1 MSLLRTAVHDL
12 IEATP
17 LRWALHTRHR
27 WLTVVVA
34 SLLLASLA
42 VGGGWLIV
50 EVGVIPML
58 ALAVAVGYAL
68 WSLTN
73 VEVAFWA
80 VIGLVT
86 LLPFGAL
93 PFDVGFTPTFLDL
106 ALGWL
111 FFLWLMPLVLGGN
124 GEALVLTP
132 LGGPILVFVLMA
144 VGSFVAGLSH
154 APLTSYLL
162 RHFAE
167 ILMSIGFFFL
177 IVNMVKDVGRL
188 RRLTR
193 VFLLAAGGAAALG
206 IVLYVI
212 PDEMA
217 MRALSALGRV
227 GYPTGAGVLRYIRDD
242 PSLMQRATSTSV
254 DPNILGSLLN
264 LSLIIAIPQLFAER
278 PVIKR
283 VLLVPLIGVVGIC
296 LVLTVSRGS
305 WVGAAVAVGVMGVL
319 RYRKVL
325 WLLGL
330 AGLLFMMLPWTQEY
344 VVHFVQGVQGEDL
357 STKMRFGEYKDSI
370 ILISRHPVLGVGFGG
385 TPNID
390 TYLGVASVYLL
401 IAEQMGLVGLTGF
414 LVIVGTLLVRFWI
427 RRERAR
433 AHADL
438 EPLWYSYHGAV
449 VGGLVGGVFDHYFFS
464 LDFHHS
470 VTIFWMILAL
480 ATVTTAL
487 LDKRRLDSTPHV

>member
-1 MSLLRTAVHDL
+1 MSTLRTTMHDL
-12 IEATP
+12 IEVTP
-17 LRWALHTRHR
+17 LRWVLHTRHR
-27 WLTVVVA
+27 WLA
-34 SLLLASLA
+34 AGFALLLLVAMATS
-42 VGGGWLIV
+42 GGWLIV
-50 EVGVIPML
+50 EAGVIPML
-58 ALAVAVGYAL
+58 ALAVAAGYAL

-73 VEVAFWA
+73 IETAFWA

-86 LLPFGAL
+86 LLPFGSL
-93 PFDVGFTPTFLDL
+93 PFSIGFTPTFLDL
-106 ALGWL
+106 AMGWL
-111 FFLWLMPLVLGGN
+111 FFLWLMPLVLGG
-124 GEALVLTP
+124 GQGPLVLTP

-144 VGSFVAGLSH
+144 VGSFVAGLSY
-154 APLTSYLL
+154 APVTSYLL

-177 IVNMVKDVGRL
+177 IVNVVTDVGRL

-193 VFLLAAGGAAALG
+193 IFLLAAGGAAALG

-212 PDEMA
+212 PDEFA

-264 LSLIIAIPQLFAER
+264 IALAIAIPQFFVER

-283 VLLVPLIGVVGIC
+283 LFLVPLTGVLGIC

-305 WVGAAVAVGVMGVL
+305 WVGAAAAVGLMSVL
-319 RYRKVL
+319 RYRKLVPLLVVALVL
-325 WLLGL
+325 MLV
-330 AGLLFMMLPWTQEY
+330 LPWTQQY
-344 VVHFVQGVQGEDL
+344 VTHFIEGVQGEDL
-357 STKMRFGEYKDSI
+357 STKMRFGEYKDAF

-385 TPNID
+385 TPDID

-414 LVIVGTLLVRFWI
+414 LVIVGTLLTRFWV
-427 RRERAR
+427 RRDRA
-433 AHADL
+433 AEQADL
-438 EPLWYSYHGAV
+438 EPLWYGYHGAV
-449 VGGLVGGVFDHYFFS
+449 IGGLVGGIFDHYFFS

-480 ATVTTAL
+480 ATVTTRL
-487 LDKRRLDSTPHV
+487 LDRRQRVTA